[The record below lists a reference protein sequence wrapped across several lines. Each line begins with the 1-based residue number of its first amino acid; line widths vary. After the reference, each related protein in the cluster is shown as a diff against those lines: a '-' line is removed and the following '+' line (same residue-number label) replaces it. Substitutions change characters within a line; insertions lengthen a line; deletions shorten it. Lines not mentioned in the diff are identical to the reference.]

1 MPWGAVAAAVVG
13 AYSAS
18 QSNKAAKDGANAQA
32 GASQRSIDEQ
42 RREFDLARSDQAPWL
57 AAGTDALG
65 RQTSFLNGDW
75 SGFMNS
81 PDYKYALSQGL
92 DTIDHRAAANGGLFG
107 GGNTRDAIRFGS
119 GLATQNADN
128 YWSKLAGMSG
138 TGQNTAQNL
147 GAMGMNM
154 ATNIGNQY
162 TNAANARA
170 SAYGQVAN
178 NNSQLAAGL
187 GGAFNNW
194 YQQNSARN
202 GGGTG
207 FYFGNNPGRG

>member
-18 QSNKAAKDGANAQA
+18 QSNSAARRGADAQA
-32 GASQRSIDEQ
+32 DASQAAIDEQ
-42 RREFDLARSDQAPWL
+42 RRQFDLSRADMAPWMQ
-57 AAGTDALG
+57 AGTDALG
-65 RQTSFLNGDW
+65 KQSAFLNGDW

-81 PDYKYALSQGL
+81 PDYKYALQQGL
-92 DTIDHRAAANGGLFG
+92 DTIDHRAAANGSLFG

-128 YWSKLAGMSG
+128 YWAKLAGLSN
-138 TGQNTAQNL
+138 TGNSTAGNLATL
-147 GAMGMNM
+147 GANM

-162 TNAANARA
+162 GNAANARA

-178 NNSQLAAGL
+178 NNSQLAAGV
-187 GGAFNNW
+187 GGLFNNW

>member
-1 MPWGAVAAAVVG
+1 MTWVAVGAAAITVVG
-13 AYSAS
+13 GAISSNQANGAANRAASA
-18 QSNKAAKDGANAQA
+18 QERAAQL
-32 GASQRSIDEQ
+32 SVDEQ
-42 RREFDLARSDQAPWL
+42 RRQFDLARQDQAPWL

-65 RQTSFLNGDW
+65 RQTAFLNGDF

-128 YWSKLAGMSG
+128 YFSKLAGMSG

-147 GAMGMNM
+147 GQLGANM

-162 TNAANARA
+162 GRAGDARE
-170 SAYGQVAN
+170 SAYQQIGRNTADFW
-178 NNSQLAAGL
+178 
-187 GGAFNNW
+187 GGATR
-194 YQQNSARN
+194 AIGN
-202 GGGTG
+202 G
-207 FYFGNNPGRG
+207 FSNYMNGRG

>member
-18 QSNKAAKDGANAQA
+18 QSNKAAKKGADGQA
-32 GASQRSIDEQ
+32 AASQAAIDEQ
-42 RREFDLARSDQAPWL
+42 RRQFDLTRSDQAPWL

-65 RQTSFLNGDW
+65 KQGAFLNGDW

-128 YWSKLAGMSG
+128 YWSKLAGLSG
-138 TGQNTAQNL
+138 TGSQTAQNL
-147 GAMGMNM
+147 GALGANM

-178 NNSQLAAGL
+178 NNSQFAAGL

-207 FYFGNNPGRG
+207 FYFGNNPGKG